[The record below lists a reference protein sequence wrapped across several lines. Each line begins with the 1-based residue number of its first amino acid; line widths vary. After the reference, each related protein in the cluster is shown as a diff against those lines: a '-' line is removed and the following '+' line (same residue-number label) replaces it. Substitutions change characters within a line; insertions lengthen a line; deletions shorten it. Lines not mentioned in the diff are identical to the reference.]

1 MLTVAGSIHLN
12 GKKLADAGAG
22 LEKHIEKE
30 DSVELLKN
38 ISKDLDRRSTTSRG
52 RGSNTRGNDYD
63 RGF

>member
-12 GKKLADAGAG
+12 
-22 LEKHIEKE
+22 EKE